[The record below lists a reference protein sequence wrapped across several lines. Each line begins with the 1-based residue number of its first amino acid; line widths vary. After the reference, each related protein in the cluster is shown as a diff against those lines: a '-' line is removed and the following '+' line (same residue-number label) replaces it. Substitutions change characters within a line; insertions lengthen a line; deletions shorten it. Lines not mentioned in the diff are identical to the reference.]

1 MNNHIICPKCNEQIP
16 LNEALTH
23 EISEKYR
30 RQASEYLKKK
40 DEEFRKKFESEKERV
55 MREAQLLRKEL
66 EEKTRKRVEEEL
78 NLKLTDQKNES
89 EELRKQNKAL
99 QEQLLE
105 TNKLLRQ
112 IKQESE
118 LTKIDLEKKLL
129 SEQERIRIEEK
140 KRIDEEYRFKMSEQ
154 EKKLTDALRVNDE
167 LKRKLEQGSQQTQGE
182 VLELEV
188 ENALK
193 QEFPLD
199 EIKPV
204 AKGVRGGDIV
214 QVVRNNT
221 GKACGAIIWET
232 KRTKSW
238 SNEWVSKLKDDQR
251 SLHAEMAVIIS
262 DVLPNEVR
270 NFGWRNGVWV
280 SNFGCFLGIAHALR
294 KNLLDIAYVR
304 QAQDGKSEKME
315 LLYNYISGVE
325 FRQRIEAI
333 MEGFTSLQNNMERE
347 KRYFAA
353 KWAKEEKDIRKVFD
367 NTLGLSGELQS
378 ITGKE
383 LPEFHGAELLPQETG
398 SSSAQGSL
406 YEEN

>member
-383 LPEFHGAELLPQETG
+383 LPEFHGAELLPQEAG